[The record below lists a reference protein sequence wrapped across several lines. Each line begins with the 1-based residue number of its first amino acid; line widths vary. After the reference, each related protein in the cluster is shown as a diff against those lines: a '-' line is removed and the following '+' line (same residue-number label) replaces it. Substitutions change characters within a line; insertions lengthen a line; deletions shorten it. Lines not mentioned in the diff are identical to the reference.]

1 MTWKSYAAVSGA
13 TVLAGWLASSPPSN
27 VPTPGR
33 AAASSPAPRRRAEAA
48 TDIEEQAARLQS
60 RMHVARA
67 YAEPQRNPF
76 RFEERRSAAPRSREL
91 APVVE
96 APPPI
101 DVAPPGPRV
110 SVAGIAEEQRD
121 GRVERTAILSSPMGV
136 LLVHEGDTIVD
147 DYRVGRIEAES
158 VEVVRV
164 SDGTST
170 RLTLGTRQQ

>member
-27 VPTPGR
+27 APTTGR
-33 AAASSPAPRRRAEAA
+33 TAASNPAPRRRVDAA
-48 TDIEEQAARLQS
+48 TDIAEQAARLQS
-60 RMHVARA
+60 RMQVARA
-67 YAEPQRNPF
+67 YTEPQRNPF
-76 RFEERRSAAPRSREL
+76 RFAERRSAASSPLEP

-101 DVAPPGPRV
+101 AVAPAGPRV
-110 SVAGIAEEQRD
+110 SVAGIAEEQLE
-121 GRVERTAILSSPMGV
+121 GRLARTAILSSPMGV
-136 LLVHEGDTIVD
+136 LLVHEGDTVLD

-158 VEVVRV
+158 VELVRL

-170 RLTLGTRQQ
+170 RLTFGAPQ

>member
-60 RMHVARA
+60 RMQVARA
-67 YAEPQRNPF
+67 YTEPQRNPF
-76 RFEERRSAAPRSREL
+76 RFAERQSAAPNPRES

-96 APPPI
+96 AQPPTDLVP
-101 DVAPPGPRV
+101 AGPRV
-110 SVAGIAEEQRD
+110 SVAGIAEEQLD

-136 LLVHEGDTIVD
+136 LLVHEGDTVLD

-158 VEVVRV
+158 VELVRL

-170 RLTLGTRQQ
+170 QLTFGAPQ

>member
-27 VPTPGR
+27 APTTGR
-33 AAASSPAPRRRAEAA
+33 ATASSPAPRRRAEAA

-60 RMHVARA
+60 RLQVARA
-67 YAEPQRNPF
+67 YTEPQRNPF
-76 RFEERRSAAPRSREL
+76 RFAERPSAATNSRGL

-110 SVAGIAEEQRD
+110 SIAGIAEEQRD
-121 GRVERTAILSSPMGV
+121 GRLERTAILSSPMGV
-136 LLVHEGDTIVD
+136 LLVHEGDTVLD

-158 VEVVRV
+158 VELVRL

-170 RLTLGTRQQ
+170 RLAFGTPQ

>member
-27 VPTPGR
+27 APTTGR
-33 AAASSPAPRRRAEAA
+33 TAASNPAPRRRVEAA
-48 TDIEEQAARLQS
+48 TDIAEQAAHLQS
-60 RMHVARA
+60 RMQVARA
-67 YAEPQRNPF
+67 YTEPQRNPF
-76 RFEERRSAAPRSREL
+76 RFAERRSAAFSPREP

-101 DVAPPGPRV
+101 AVAPAGPRV
-110 SVAGIAEEQRD
+110 SVAGIAEEQLE
-121 GRVERTAILSSPMGV
+121 GRLERTAILSSPMGV
-136 LLVHEGDTIVD
+136 LLVHEGDTVLD

-158 VEVVRV
+158 VELVRL

-170 RLTLGTRQQ
+170 RLTFGTPQ

>member
-27 VPTPGR
+27 APTTGAR
-33 AAASSPAPRRRAEAA
+33 AASNPAPRRRAEAA

-60 RMHVARA
+60 RLQVARA

-76 RFEERRSAAPRSREL
+76 RFAERRSAAPNPREL

-101 DVAPPGPRV
+101 DPVPAGPRI
-110 SVAGIAEEQRD
+110 SGAGIAEEQLD

-136 LLVHEGDTIVD
+136 LLVHEGDTVLD

-158 VEVVRV
+158 VELVRL

-170 RLTLGTRQQ
+170 QLTFGAPQ

>member
-27 VPTPGR
+27 TPTTATVGTS
-33 AAASSPAPRRRAEAA
+33 AEPRRRANAA

-60 RMHVARA
+60 RLQVARA

-76 RFEERRSAAPRSREL
+76 RFAERASAAPSPESAQL
-91 APVVE
+91 VDVPT
-96 APPPI
+96 PPI
-101 DVAPPGPRV
+101 DAAPPGPRI

-121 GRVERTAILSSPMGV
+121 GGIERTAILSSPMGV
-136 LLVHEGDTIVD
+136 LLVHEGETILD
-147 DYRVGRIEAES
+147 YYRVGGIEADT
-158 VEVVRV
+158 VELIRL

-170 RLTLGTRQQ
+170 RLTLGTPQ

>member
-1 MTWKSYAAVSGA
+1 MTWKSYTAVSGA

-27 VPTPGR
+27 APTTGAR
-33 AAASSPAPRRRAEAA
+33 AASNPAPRRRAEPA

-60 RMHVARA
+60 RLQVARA
-67 YAEPQRNPF
+67 YTEPQRNPF
-76 RFEERRSAAPRSREL
+76 RFAERRSAAPNPRES

-96 APPPI
+96 APLPI
-101 DVAPPGPRV
+101 DLVPAGPRV
-110 SVAGIAEEQRD
+110 SVAGIAEEQLD

-136 LLVHEGDTIVD
+136 LLVHEGDTVLD

-158 VEVVRV
+158 VELVRL

-170 RLTLGTRQQ
+170 QLTFGAPQ

>member
-27 VPTPGR
+27 APTSGTR
-33 AAASSPAPRRRAEAA
+33 AASSPAPRRRVEAA
-48 TDIEEQAARLQS
+48 TDIEEQAAHLQS
-60 RMHVARA
+60 RLQVARA
-67 YAEPQRNPF
+67 YTEPQRNPF
-76 RFEERRSAAPRSREL
+76 RFAERRSATPSPGGP

-101 DVAPPGPRV
+101 AVAPAGPRV
-110 SVAGIAEEQRD
+110 SVAGIAEEQLD
-121 GRVERTAILSSPMGV
+121 GRLQRTAILSSPMGV
-136 LLVHEGDTIVD
+136 LLVHEGDTVLD

-158 VEVVRV
+158 VELVRL

-170 RLTLGTRQQ
+170 QLTFGTPQ

>member
-1 MTWKSYAAVSGA
+1 
-13 TVLAGWLASSPPSN
+13 
-27 VPTPGR
+27 
-33 AAASSPAPRRRAEAA
+33 
-48 TDIEEQAARLQS
+48 
-60 RMHVARA
+60 
-67 YAEPQRNPF
+67 
-76 RFEERRSAAPRSREL
+76 
-91 APVVE
+91 
-96 APPPI
+96 
-101 DVAPPGPRV
+101 V

>member
-27 VPTPGR
+27 APTPGAR
-33 AAASSPAPRRRAEAA
+33 AASNPAPRRRAEAP

-60 RMHVARA
+60 RLQVARA
-67 YAEPQRNPF
+67 YTEPQRNPF
-76 RFEERRSAAPRSREL
+76 RFAERRSAAPNPRES

-101 DVAPPGPRV
+101 DLAPAGPRV
-110 SVAGIAEEQRD
+110 SVAGIAEEQLD

-136 LLVHEGDTIVD
+136 LLVHEGDTVLD

-158 VEVVRV
+158 VELVRL

-170 RLTLGTRQQ
+170 QLTFGAPQ

>member
-27 VPTPGR
+27 APTTGQGLHRIPLR
-33 AAASSPAPRRRAEAA
+33 AAALKPRLTSKSRRLACSP
-48 TDIEEQAARLQS
+48 DC
-60 RMHVARA
+60 VARA
-67 YAEPQRNPF
+67 YAEPQRNP
-76 RFEERRSAAPRSREL
+76 RFAERRSAAPNPREL

-101 DVAPPGPRV
+101 DLVPAGPRV
-110 SVAGIAEEQRD
+110 SVAGIAEEQLD

-136 LLVHEGDTIVD
+136 LLVHEGDTVLD

-158 VEVVRV
+158 VELVRL

-170 RLTLGTRQQ
+170 QLTFGAPQ

>member
-27 VPTPGR
+27 APTTGAR
-33 AAASSPAPRRRAEAA
+33 AASNPAPRRRAEAA

-60 RMHVARA
+60 RPASGSRVCRTTAQ
-67 YAEPQRNPF
+67 PV
-76 RFEERRSAAPRSREL
+76 RFAERRVPRRIRANS

-101 DVAPPGPRV
+101 DLVPAGPRV
-110 SVAGIAEEQRD
+110 SVAGIAEEQLD

-136 LLVHEGDTIVD
+136 LLVHEGDTVLD

-158 VEVVRV
+158 VELVRL

-170 RLTLGTRQQ
+170 QLTFGAPQ